1 MVETLPHYIA
11 FQHQLSTFVI
21 NFVLFLFQVW
31 FQNRRAKWR
40 KQEKVGPA
48 SHPYAPY
55 GVPSNGPLGL
65 PPGMGGA
72 GAIPPSLGGPFA
84 SLGSYMAAAAAAT
97 GRRPFDGPGSPL
109 LPTAGAAKLVGGGGP
124 PGPPPFGPAG
134 LPYPAALRQAAA
146 AAFAAQAAAAM
157 GGGGGPPAD
166 QGPPPTTSAP
176 PFLPPGLH
184 PAIAASLQAHLAV
197 TSSESGISTTPPSF
211 QSVLA
216 SLSAY
221 RPGPKEG
228 VSPPLSVGSA
238 SPPDYAALLRL
249 GAQAGMHAA
258 GTNLPPL
265 TPVSPPPH
273 HPPSSTKEM
282 TSEGNKMGSAPP
294 TVTTPVSSPSSPSG
308 APINADFRTESIN
321 ALRMK
326 AREHELRL
334 EMLKKIEQNT
344 ATAATAIDSN

>member
-1 MVETLPHYIA
+1 MLVSFHV
-11 FQHQLSTFVI
+11 FQVCPFCIL
-21 NFVLFLFQVW
+21 QVW

-40 KQEKVGPA
+40 KQEKVGPSA
-48 SHPYAPY
+48 HPYAPY
-55 GVPSNGPLGL
+55 PGSNGPLVGL
-65 PPGMGGA
+65 PQMGG

-109 LPTAGAAKLVGGGGP
+109 MPTAGAAKLVGGVPQMPPGPLGGP
-124 PGPPPFGPAG
+124 PG

-146 AAFAAQAAAAM
+146 AAFAASAAAAAA
-157 GGGGGPPAD
+157 GAGGPGPD
-166 QGPPPTTSAP
+166 GPPTSAPP

-197 TSSESGISTTPPSF
+197 SSSGESGAPLGTPPSF

-221 RPGPKEG
+221 RPKEG

-249 GAQAGMHAA
+249 GAPGGMAM
-258 GTNLPPL
+258 PPL
-265 TPVSPPPH
+265 TPVSPPP
-273 HPPSSTKEM
+273 SSNKAAV
-282 TSEGNKMGSAPP
+282 TSESNKVVTPTTTPP
-294 TVTTPVSSPSSPSG
+294 TTSSPS
-308 APINADFRTESIN
+308 PITADFRTESIN

-334 EMLKKIEQNT
+334 EMLKKLESS
-344 ATAATAIDSN
+344 AAAAAAAASVDSN

>member
-1 MVETLPHYIA
+1 MFVRFHV
-11 FQHQLSTFVI
+11 FQVCPFCL
-21 NFVLFLFQVW
+21 LQVW

-40 KQEKVGPA
+40 KQEKVGPSA
-48 SHPYAPY
+48 HPYAPY
-55 GVPSNGPLGL
+55 PGSNGPLVGL
-65 PPGMGGA
+65 PQMGG

-109 LPTAGAAKLVGGGGP
+109 MPTAGAAKLVGGVPQMPPGPLGGP
-124 PGPPPFGPAG
+124 PG

-146 AAFAAQAAAAM
+146 AAFAASAAAAAA
-157 GGGGGPPAD
+157 GAGGPGPD
-166 QGPPPTTSAP
+166 GPPTSAPP

-197 TSSESGISTTPPSF
+197 SSSGESGAPLGTPPSF

-221 RPGPKEG
+221 RPKEG

-238 SPPDYAALLRL
+238 SPPDYAALLRHSL
-249 GAQAGMHAA
+249 
-258 GTNLPPL
+258 
-265 TPVSPPPH
+265 PVSPPPQPQSISNSTTTTTAASDIKMATALNH
-273 HPPSSTKEM
+273 SEATPTNTSPPP
-282 TSEGNKMGSAPP
+282 GPAPP
-294 TVTTPVSSPSSPSG
+294 IIGSQ
-308 APINADFRTESIN
+308 DFRAESIN
-321 ALRMK
+321 VLRMK

-334 EMLKKIEQNT
+334 EMLKKIENHT
-344 ATAATAIDSN
+344 VDSH